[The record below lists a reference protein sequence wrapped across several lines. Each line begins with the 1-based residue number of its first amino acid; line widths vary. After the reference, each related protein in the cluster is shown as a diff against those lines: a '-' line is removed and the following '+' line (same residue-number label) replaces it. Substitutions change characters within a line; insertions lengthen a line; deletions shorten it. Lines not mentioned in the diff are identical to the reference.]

1 MSDGAANRGADG
13 GTTASSG
20 GTGAA
25 GPAPDS
31 ASATGERAPLCL
43 VVGGARREELRARLD
58 ERGIQLNDSART
70 LLEDP
75 CFDTRAPEKLEVVQ
89 RSLQQ
94 LGLASGGTLPQITAA
109 AREQGLAPLPPDT
122 GPYLRLAITDQE
134 QAPDSILSAGR
145 APTGAVHVHSAPLRA
160 DHDYPK
166 GFYLR
171 VVDGVTWLRGY
182 RCDDEYVWLADAVLA
197 LRHPAVPSRGR
208 SGPDHRPAPFRP

>member
-1 MSDGAANRGADG
+1 MSDGAANREADG

-31 ASATGERAPLCL
+31 ASATGERAPLRL
-43 VVGGARREELRARLD
+43 VVGGVSREELRARLE
-58 ERGIQLNDSART
+58 ERDIQLNDSART

-75 CFDTRAPEKLEVVQ
+75 CFDTRAPETLEVVQ

-94 LGLASGGTLPQITAA
+94 LGLPSGGTLPQITAA

-145 APTGAVHVHSAPLRA
+145 APTGAVHVLTAPLSA

-171 VVDGVTWLRGY
+171 VVDGVTWLRGF
-182 RCDDEYVWLADAVLA
+182 RCDDEYVWPADAVLA
-197 LRHPAVPSRGR
+197 LRA
-208 SGPDHRPAPFRP
+208 PDA